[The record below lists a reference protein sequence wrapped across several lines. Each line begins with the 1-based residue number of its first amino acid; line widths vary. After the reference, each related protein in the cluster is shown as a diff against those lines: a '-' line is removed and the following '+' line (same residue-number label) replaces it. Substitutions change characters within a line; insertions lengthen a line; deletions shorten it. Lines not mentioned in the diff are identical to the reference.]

1 MIVPTN
7 TFAHSYDELGY
18 PPNNN
23 NNASLTSLSAADPHN
38 SYAAV
43 VYDPNNT
50 YTDDQ
55 GHAYYYDEAGV
66 AQYYPTDYSQ
76 YEQQV
81 QPYYDENGQPYYA
94 DPNYNYNDGNY
105 NGYDE
110 GNYSHALAPAEP
122 WSVHDAL
129 KGIFVVFFFLVFRIR
144 SCSHPLSHTRKC
156 IVSNCFS
163 PLLFFVALC
172 KILSLYFC
180 FNTDHA
186 PVDPSEYRRDLP
198 VPPKAEVIVYS
209 KKEGVSRQMALLSAQ
224 DRWQNALVK
233 T

>member
-23 NNASLTSLSAADPHN
+23 NASLTSPSTADPHN

-55 GHAYYYDEAGV
+55 GHVYYYDEAGV

-110 GNYSHALAPAEP
+110 GNYSQALVPAEP

-129 KGIFVVFFFLVFRIR
+129 RGKIVFRQVIFFCLQRFVVCVWG
-144 SCSHPLSHTRKC
+144 SC
-156 IVSNCFS
+156 
-163 PLLFFVALC
+163 
-172 KILSLYFC
+172 
-180 FNTDHA
+180 
-186 PVDPSEYRRDLP
+186 
-198 VPPKAEVIVYS
+198 
-209 KKEGVSRQMALLSAQ
+209 
-224 DRWQNALVK
+224 
-233 T
+233 